1 MRRIKWI
8 LVVAL
13 TALSSGAIA
22 QMEPLPV
29 DPAVRTGKLDNG
41 LTYYI
46 RHNELPKDQAEF
58 YIAQKVGSMQEEE
71 NQRGLAHFL
80 EHMAFNGTTHFPG
93 KNLLTYLESV
103 GARFGTNVN
112 AYTSFDETV
121 YTLMN
126 IPTTRQGI
134 IDSALL
140 VLYDWSC
147 GIALEGDEIDAER
160 GVIHEEW
167 RTGQGA
173 QRRIY
178 DLVLPVLFEGSRYAN
193 RMPIGTMEVVD
204 NFSHQEIRDYY
215 KKWYRPDLQGIIVI
229 GDIDV
234 DAVEAKVKA
243 MFGAI
248 ERPENAAE
256 RIYYPVP
263 DNDAPIVAIARDR
276 ELTNVDA
283 IIMYKHDP
291 VPMEMRN
298 TPVYF
303 IQSYM
308 SSVMGAMMGSRLE
321 ELTQQAEPPFLGAGV
336 YDQSILGITVTKDAL
351 MGEVV
356 TDEAGIEKGFR
367 ALLTEIRRAD
377 QHGFTAS
384 EYERAKADFLT
395 RIETAYNERDKQ
407 RSRTYA
413 NEYIRAFTEGE
424 PIPGIEAEYALY
436 NQLVPMIP
444 VEAVNQYFQQ
454 LVTDRNILLWLQAPE
469 KEGVVLP
476 TAEELI
482 AMVAQ
487 ASASDTEPY
496 VEELSDEPLVPVLP
510 TPGTVVST
518 SRDETF
524 EADIWTLS
532 NGARVIVKP
541 TPYKDDE
548 IQMQAVSPGGWSLI
562 GPEYD
567 NEVGFLNAIVSLG
580 GLGNFSATD
589 LPKVLAGK
597 NAGVRPGIGELSETI
612 YGNGSPRDLE
622 TMLQMVYLQFTAVR
636 QDDVAFA
643 SWQNRMTAQLRNMTS
658 NPAFVYSD
666 SLSQTIYG
674 HHPRMGQPTV
684 EQIES
689 IDYTKALELFHERV
703 ADAANYTFIFVGNID
718 PEVLR
723 PLVEQY
729 IASLPATH
737 GGEKAG
743 TPIPVA
749 KGMVVN
755 EFERTVEQP
764 KVTMTYAAS
773 DLVEPTLENTILMDA
788 VGQVLRSRY
797 TERLREDEG
806 GTYSPQV
813 QAQLTVASRQALVL
827 ARVETNAELYRRL
840 GEIIVEEAQ
849 KLTVDGPTDVE
860 FQKVREYMLKAD
872 LQNRQENIFWMNGL
886 INKYRHGRDLVTSY
900 ADIVRNMTPEQIRDF
915 ARRLSELGNVAI
927 VIMNGVAE

>member
-8 LVVAL
+8 LM
-13 TALSSGAIA
+13 TALSALSLGASA
-22 QMEPLPV
+22 QMEALTP

-58 YIAQKVGSMQEEE
+58 YIAQRVGSMQEEE

-80 EHMAFNGTTHFPG
+80 EHMAFNGTTNFPG
-93 KNLLTYLESV
+93 KNLLQYLESV

-126 IPTTRQGI
+126 IPTTRPGI

-178 DLVLPVLFEGSRYAN
+178 DQVLPILFEGSRYAN

-234 DAVEAKVKA
+234 DAVEAKIRA

-248 ERPENAAE
+248 ELPENAAE
-256 RIYYPVP
+256 RIYYTVP
-263 DNDAPIVAIARDR
+263 DNDAPLVAIARDK
-276 ELTNVDA
+276 ELTNVQA
-283 IIMYKHDP
+283 MIMYKHDP
-291 VPMEMRN
+291 VPAELRN
-298 TPVYF
+298 TPAYF
-303 IQSYM
+303 IHSYM
-308 SSVMGAMMGSRLE
+308 SSVMGAMMDSRLE
-321 ELTQQAEPPFLGAGV
+321 ELTQQPEPPFLGAAV
-336 YDQSILGITVTKDAL
+336 YDQPILGVTVTKDAL
-351 MGEVV
+351 TGVAV
-356 TDEAGIEKGFR
+356 TDETGIEKGFR

-377 QHGFTAS
+377 RHGFTPS
-384 EYERAKADFLT
+384 EYERAKADFLQNV
-395 RIETAYNERDKQ
+395 ETAYNERDKQ

-413 NEYIRAFTEGE
+413 NEYVRAFTEGE

-444 VEAVNQYFQQ
+444 VEAINRYFQQ
-454 LVTDRNILLWLQAPE
+454 LVSDKNILLWLQAPE
-469 KEGVVLP
+469 KEGVVVP
-476 TAEELI
+476 TADELT

-487 ASASDTEPY
+487 VAASDPEPY

-510 TPGTVVST
+510 APGTVVGT
-518 SRDETF
+518 SRDDIF
-524 EADIWTLS
+524 EADVWTLS
-532 NGARVIVKP
+532 NGAQVIVKP
-541 TPYKDDE
+541 TAYKDDE
-548 IQMQAVSPGGWSLI
+548 IRMQAVSPGGWSLI
-562 GPEYD
+562 GPEHD
-567 NEVGFLNAIVSLG
+567 NEVGFLNELAALG

-597 NAGVRPGIGELSETI
+597 NASVRPGIGELSETI
-612 YGNGSPRDLE
+612 YANGSPRDLE
-622 TMLQMVYLQFTAVR
+622 TMLQLVYLQFTAVR
-636 QDDVAFA
+636 RDEVAFA
-643 SWQNRMTAQLRNMTS
+643 SWRNRMAAQLRNMTS
-658 NPAFVYSD
+658 NPAFVYAD
-666 SLSQTIYG
+666 SLSKTIYD
-674 HHPRMGQPTV
+674 HHPRAGQPTV
-684 EQIES
+684 EQIEGV
-689 IDYTKALELFHERV
+689 DYAAALELFRARV

-729 IASLPATH
+729 IASLPATRAD
-737 GGEKAG
+737 EKAG
-743 TPIPVA
+743 VPLRTV
-749 KGMVVN
+749 KRNVVN
-755 EFERTVEQP
+755 HFERVVELP
-764 KVTMTYAAS
+764 KVTMSYVLA
-773 DLVEPTLENTILMDA
+773 DIVEPTLENTILMDA
-788 VGQVLRSRY
+788 MGQVLRSRY

-806 GTYSPQV
+806 DTYSPQV
-813 QAQLTVASRQALVL
+813 QAQLTVASHQALVL
-827 ARVETNAELYRRL
+827 ARVDTNAELYKRL
-840 GEIIVEEAQ
+840 GEIIVEEAM
-849 KLTVDGPTDVE
+849 KLAADGPTEVE

-886 INKYRHGRDLVTSY
+886 INKYRHGRDLVTGY
-900 ADIVRNMTPEQIRDF
+900 GDIVRNMTPEQIRDF
-915 ARRLSELGNVAI
+915 ARRLSNGGNVI
-927 VIMNGVAE
+927 NVVMNGVAE